1 MKTAKTTG
9 GNLAPAAVDMQ
20 RQQDYQSSEDLRTLH
35 AAHKIKS
42 DKGRHGRAMAKA
54 KQHLASLKAMVGGK
68 PPPAT
73 GKDPGNSDLSMP
85 Y

>member
-1 MKTAKTTG
+1 MKTAKIAG
-9 GNLAPAAVDMQ
+9 SNLAPAAVDMQ
-20 RQQDYQSSEDLRTLH
+20 RQQDYQSSDDLRTLH

-68 PPPAT
+68 PAKAT
-73 GKDPGNSDLSMP
+73 GKDAGDSELNAS